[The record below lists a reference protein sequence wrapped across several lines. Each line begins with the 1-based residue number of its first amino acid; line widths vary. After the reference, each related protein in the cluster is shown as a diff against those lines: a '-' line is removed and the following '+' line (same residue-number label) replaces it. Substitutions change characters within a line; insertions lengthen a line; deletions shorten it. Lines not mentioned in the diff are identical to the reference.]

1 MNFKYNSSYMRE
13 QSGRT
18 EAGND
23 RETGSVSQ
31 KCFRGAENP
40 MSLYELIFAWII
52 IWTRFRPF
60 LLGQF
65 SRIKRKRC
73 STRRETVVREK
84 RSVLLIWIERCLD
97 NIPFEGVSW
106 NWLIWH
112 FVFENSKSIPYL
124 NFVFYPLI
132 DRWITIEMIRN

>member
-1 MNFKYNSSYMRE
+1 MRE

-31 KCFRGAENP
+31 KYFHGTENS

-60 LLGQF
+60 F
-65 SRIKRKRC
+65 ARAIFENKAEEVF
-73 STRRETVVREK
+73 TNREK
-84 RSVLLIWIERCLD
+84 NSVLLIWIVRCLD
-97 NIPFEGVSW
+97 NIPLEGINR
-106 NWLIWH
+106 NWST
-112 FVFENSKSIPYL
+112 FFD
-124 NFVFYPLI
+124 F
-132 DRWITIEMIRN
+132 D